1 MVRPIVDLFSA
12 TAIMQ
17 SFYVS
22 LSRICSLLINPRSN
36 DGLSF
41 VIEDIMTFQNDY
53 IPKYFNHAKMSSFVR
68 QLNLYGFRKVKWDD
82 LTEHGVAFHHPYFQR
97 DRSDLLRAIRKGGAP
112 PRTAAG
118 VEDLRQEV
126 EHLQQQLECTRSELR
141 GLQSLV
147 QRVLQPVA
155 EAPTFGTQVSRSR
168 DSSGSSGLRSEL
180 WSVGPNYVD
189 LPIEEELCLS

>member
-1 MVRPIVDLFSA
+1 MVRFF
-12 TAIMQ
+12 AIG
-17 SFYVS
+17 YCHVA
-22 LSRICSLLINPRSN
+22 LPLILCSTPLRSD

-41 VIEDIMTFQNDY
+41 VIEDIMTFQNEFV
-53 IPKYFNHAKMSSFVR
+53 PRYFNHQKMSSFVR

-97 DRSDLLRAIRKGGAP
+97 DRPDLLRCIRKGGAP

-126 EHLQQQLECTRSELR
+126 ERLQRQLDNTRSELR
-141 GLQSLV
+141 GLQSIV
-147 QRVLQPVA
+147 QRILPQPVS
-155 EAPTFGTQVSRSR
+155 EAPSIGSPLTTCEP
-168 DSSGSSGLRSEL
+168 SGGLSGLRPEL